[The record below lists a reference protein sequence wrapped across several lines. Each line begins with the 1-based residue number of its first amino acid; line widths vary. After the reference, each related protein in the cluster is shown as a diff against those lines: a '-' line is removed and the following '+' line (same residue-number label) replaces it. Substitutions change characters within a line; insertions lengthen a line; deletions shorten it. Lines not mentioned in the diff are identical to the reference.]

1 MPPLHFLEGVFAL
14 AKVLVIDS
22 DSYSRAKLR
31 EVLEKA
37 GHELEEASN
46 GKLGVAKFEW
56 SPADL
61 VTTGIV
67 MPEMDGLE
75 TIKALKGSFP
85 GVKIILVSGYD
96 QNGDLGM
103 LALARELGA
112 SNSLSKPVD
121 RQKLLQ
127 AVGLLIDS

>member
-1 MPPLHFLEGVFAL
+1 M
-14 AKVLVIDS
+14 IDS
-22 DSYSRAKLR
+22 DSYSRAQLR
-31 EVLEKA
+31 EVMEKA
-37 GHELEEASN
+37 GHEVEEASN
-46 GKLGVAKFEW
+46 GKLGVAKFEL

-85 GVKIILVSGYD
+85 GVKIIVISGYD

-112 SNSLSKPVD
+112 SDSLSKPVD

>member
-1 MPPLHFLEGVFAL
+1 M
-14 AKVLVIDS
+14 
-22 DSYSRAKLR
+22 
-31 EVLEKA
+31 LEKA
-37 GHELEEASN
+37 SHEVEEASN
-46 GKLGVAKFEW
+46 GKLGVAKFEL

-75 TIKALKGSFP
+75 TTKALKGSFP
-85 GVKIILVSGYD
+85 GVKIIVISGYD

-112 SNSLSKPVD
+112 SDHFPNLSIGRSCSRP
-121 RQKLLQ
+121 
-127 AVGLLIDS
+127 